1 MNPPAKSPTRALRL
15 GRLLAV
21 LAVWAGVLG
30 YVIPAAFSAGSGAS
44 ATEAA
49 VAAHSPGGQP
59 AGRGPRKEPR
69 QPGHQPQNATVRVI
83 QASLRPHRVTVTIDG
98 QDVSHGQA
106 FASVTPYR
114 PVRPGT
120 WTVRVVGVGEQAS
133 ARVTLAAGS
142 SNTLVVLDGR
152 SRLAIRVQQD
162 SVGIRPT
169 ASHAAGLGDTA
180 AQAGWPPV
188 AWLAP
193 AATALLLGL
202 AWLARLRQFRWAR
215 RAAARIR

>member
-1 MNPPAKSPTRALRL
+1 MNPPGNSPTRALRL

-49 VAAHSPGGQP
+49 VASHSPGGQH
-59 AGRGPRKEPR
+59 AWRGARLDPHRPNHPLE
-69 QPGHQPQNATVRVI
+69 NAMVRVI
-83 QASLRPHRVTVTIDG
+83 Q
-98 QDVSHGQA
+98 
-106 FASVTPYR
+106 
-114 PVRPGT
+114 VRPGT

-162 SVGIRPT
+162 SVGIKAT
-169 ASHAAGLGDTA
+169 ARDAADPGGTA
-180 AQAGWPPV
+180 PRSGWPPV